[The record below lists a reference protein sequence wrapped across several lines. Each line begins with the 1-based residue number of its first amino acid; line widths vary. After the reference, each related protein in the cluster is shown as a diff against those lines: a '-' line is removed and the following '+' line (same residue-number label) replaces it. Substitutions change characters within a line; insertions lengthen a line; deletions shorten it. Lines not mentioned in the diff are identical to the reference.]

1 MLMKPVFVINTDSK
15 KMMVKNKM
23 HDHNHKLIITISII
37 IIVNKKYIKL
47 LFVSDQNVKK
57 VNKSLAKENG

>member
-1 MLMKPVFVINTDSK
+1 
-15 KMMVKNKM
+15 MMVKNKM